1 MMMLLLPLAA
11 TQLQQKELIQHPFR
25 SLAGVSSLM
34 LMLMLLLLL
43 LVLLLVLRPRRL
55 ILVGR

>member
-1 MMMLLLPLAA
+1 MLLLPLAA